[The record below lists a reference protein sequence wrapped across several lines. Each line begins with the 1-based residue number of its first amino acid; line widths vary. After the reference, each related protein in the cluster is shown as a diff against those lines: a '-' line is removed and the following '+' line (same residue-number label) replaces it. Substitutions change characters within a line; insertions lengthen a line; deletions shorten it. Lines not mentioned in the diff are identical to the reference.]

1 MNEAGAKPDDLPRRN
16 CPVCDAQRP
25 RTLHRQHFARLGAG
39 ALLAGYE
46 VVVCGACGAGYAD
59 RIPAQA
65 DFERYY
71 AELSKYDG
79 AEALTQALT
88 QAINE
93 PPTEAPTEAYTEPS
107 PQDQAR
113 FAAMASFIVD
123 ELAPAPGEA
132 WPAVLDIGCASG
144 GLLAAMRARGF
155 TRLLG
160 VDPSPQAVAAAAQ
173 QHGLTVRMGTLSDR
187 LGSLVADFTPCGLVL
202 LVGVLEHVMDLA
214 PALQRV
220 AGLLQPG
227 GHVYV
232 EVPDVGG
239 FAEHLDAPFQQFS
252 VEHIQYFSPN
262 TLDHAMARA
271 GFRRRALQQL
281 ARPWTARSA
290 MPVIAALYALQ
301 PASAAVP
308 PPDPATEPAL
318 HAYIARSIELQ
329 AVVERALQ
337 QVQPIV
343 QAGQPLV
350 VWGTGTHTA
359 LLLASGALNIADVH
373 AFIDSNP
380 HYHGSTLQGVPVLAP
395 DALRALPRAA
405 VLISSAVFQSE
416 IVRKVR
422 CDMGCEQTLICLYP

>member
-1 MNEAGAKPDDLPRRN
+1 MSAAGATAAALPRRG
-16 CPVCDAQRP
+16 CPVCGARQP
-25 RTLHRQHFARLGAG
+25 QVLHRQHFARLGAG
-39 ALLAGYE
+39 ALLGGYE

-59 RIPAQA
+59 RIPEQVA
-65 DFERYY
+65 FERYY

-79 AEALTQALT
+79 AQAM
-88 QAINE
+88 AAHGGN
-93 PPTEAPTEAYTEPS
+93 AS
-107 PQDQAR
+107 PQDAAR
-113 FAAMASFIVD
+113 FAAMADFIRA
-123 ELAPAPGEA
+123 ELAPATNAP
-132 WPAVLDIGCASG
+132 PPSVLDIGCASG
-144 GLLAAMRARGF
+144 GLLAAMRTRGF

-160 VDPSPQAVAAAAQ
+160 VDPAPQSVAAAARM
-173 QHGLTVRMGTLSDR
+173 HGLTVRTGTLSEQ

-202 LVGVLEHVMDLA
+202 LVGVLEHLVDLV

-220 AGLLQPG
+220 AGLLEPG

-252 VEHIQYFSPN
+252 VEHIQYFSPT

-290 MPVIAALYALQ
+290 MPVMAALYTLQ
-301 PASAAVP
+301 PASAAVW

-318 HAYIARSIELQ
+318 RAYIARSLELQ

-337 QVQPIV
+337 QLQPIV
-343 QAGQPLV
+343 QRGQPLV

-359 LLLASGALNIADVH
+359 LLLASGALDVTQVH

-380 HYHGSTLQGVPVLAP
+380 HYHGSTLHGVPVLAP
-395 DALRALPRAA
+395 AALHSLAEAA
-405 VLISSAVFQSE
+405 VLISSAVFQAE
-416 IVRKVR
+416 IVRQIRVEMR
-422 CDMGCEQTLICLYP
+422 CDHTLVCLYPPTQGGSDSG